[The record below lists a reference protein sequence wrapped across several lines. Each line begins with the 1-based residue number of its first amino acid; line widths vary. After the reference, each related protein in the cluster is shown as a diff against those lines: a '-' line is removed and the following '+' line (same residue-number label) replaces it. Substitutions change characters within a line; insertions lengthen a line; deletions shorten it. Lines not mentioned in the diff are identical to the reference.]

1 MPDTTSAEATLA
13 HHLQALGEGI
23 DAVTQD
29 FAEDSVV
36 ITPDSTCRGL
46 GELRTFFTAFLGAL
60 PECIWDAVKMI
71 RQEVTGELAYILW
84 EAKPWV
90 LLGTDTL
97 VVRNGKIVFQT
108 FASYAAS
115 ESA

>member
-1 MPDTTSAEATLA
+1 MPDTASTQARLE

-23 DAVTQD
+23 DAVMQD
-29 FAEDSVV
+29 FADDSVV
-36 ITPDSTCRGL
+36 ISPDATYRGL
-46 GELRTFFTAFLGAL
+46 VEIRTFFTAFLGAL
-60 PECIWDAVKMI
+60 PEGIWDAFEMK

-90 LLGTDTL
+90 TLGTDTL

-108 FASYAAS
+108 FALCAAS